1 MNYFRMII
9 LLLVAFVLQGG
20 VFPKFIGFE
29 IVPDVFLVVC
39 VMIQRDL
46 DWTEG
51 FVYGFFCGLVV
62 DLFSYGNIGIHTMI
76 FLSVCF
82 IIQLL
87 RRSMQIEGFFFQL
100 VFVLIFTSI
109 TVSSEFYYSGFFK
122 QLKPSV
128 EILMLKVIP
137 FQIILN
143 LLVFL
148 VSKTFIS
155 FINNWFPMRTKR
167 KNSLVF

>member
-9 LLLVAFVLQGG
+9 LFLVTFVLQGG

-39 VMIQRDL
+39 VMIQRYL

-51 FVYGFFCGLVV
+51 CVYGFFCGLVV
-62 DLFSYGNIGIHTMI
+62 DLFSYGNIGIHAL

-100 VFVLIFTSI
+100 VFIMIFTSI

-122 QLKPSV
+122 HLKPSI
-128 EILMLKVIP
+128 EIIILKVIP

-143 LLVFL
+143 LLIFL
-148 VSKTFIS
+148 VSKTIIS
-155 FINNWFPMRTKR
+155 FTTNWFPMRTKR
-167 KNSLVF
+167 KKGVVF